1 MNEKMRVNLEELL
14 PIIEEQLKD
23 GKEICFSPNGVS
35 MLPLLRPG
43 HDSVILK
50 TAPPRLK
57 KYDLPLYRRKNGQ
70 FVLHRVIKVEK
81 DNTYTMCGDNQFVRE
96 HGIKHSQIVGIV
108 TSICRNDK
116 LIPCRSPLLYL
127 YAFLRVKERW
137 IWGVFVRI
145 KRKIFL
151 KKDQDI

>member
-14 PIIEEQLKD
+14 PIIEEQLNE
-23 GKEICFSPNGVS
+23 GKEICFSPNGTS

-43 HDSVILK
+43 RDSVTLI
-50 TAPPRLK
+50 TAPPSLK

-70 FVLHRVIKVEK
+70 FVLHRVIKSEK
-81 DNTYTMCGDNQFVRE
+81 DHTYTMCGDNQYARE

-116 LIPCRSPLLYL
+116 TISCNSPLLRI
-127 YAFLRVKERW
+127 YAFIRIRERW
-137 IWGVFVRI
+137 LWGLCVRI
-145 KRKIFL
+145 KTKFL
-151 KKDQDI
+151 KKD